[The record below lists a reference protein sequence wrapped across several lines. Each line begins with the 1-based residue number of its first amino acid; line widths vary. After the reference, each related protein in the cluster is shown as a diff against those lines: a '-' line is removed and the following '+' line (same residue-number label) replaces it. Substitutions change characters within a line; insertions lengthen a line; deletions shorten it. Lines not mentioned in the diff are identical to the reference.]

1 MGFCIKK
8 TARWRGIKWKKK
20 GVYKTHFKPANFNA
34 HKNGQ
39 NTPIH
44 VYGCSTGGLKRM
56 NLCTTEREKTYRKL
70 Y

>member
-1 MGFCIKK
+1 MGK
-8 TARWRGIKWKKK
+8 A
-20 GVYKTHFKPANFNA
+20 VYKTHFKPANFNA

-70 Y
+70 D